1 MINRIIIVTKLINIL
16 KKIFKK
22 MMFRNIAENIS
33 FDKEKRQV
41 FDSSLITFAIFVQ
54 TFVVNSLNQ
63 LLNLKIL
70 KSIKILKKKN

>member
-1 MINRIIIVTKLINIL
+1 
-16 KKIFKK
+16 
-22 MMFRNIAENIS
+22 MMFRNIAENVS
-33 FDKEKRQV
+33 FNKEKRQV